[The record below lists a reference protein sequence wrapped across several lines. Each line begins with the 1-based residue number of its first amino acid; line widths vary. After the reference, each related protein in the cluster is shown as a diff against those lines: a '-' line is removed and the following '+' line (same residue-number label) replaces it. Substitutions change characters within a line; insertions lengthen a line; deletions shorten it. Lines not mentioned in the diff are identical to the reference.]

1 MLQMKIQMIE
11 VRQRTK
17 KDPKPSEKDTQVSGT
32 ESESIERN
40 RCPNRAATYHNGENM
55 GEETDMSRVE

>member
-1 MLQMKIQMIE
+1 MIE

-17 KDPKPSEKDTQVSGT
+17 KDPKPSEKNTQVSGT

-40 RCPNRAATYHNGENM
+40 RYPNRAATYRNGENM
-55 GEETDMSRVE
+55 GEETDMLRVE